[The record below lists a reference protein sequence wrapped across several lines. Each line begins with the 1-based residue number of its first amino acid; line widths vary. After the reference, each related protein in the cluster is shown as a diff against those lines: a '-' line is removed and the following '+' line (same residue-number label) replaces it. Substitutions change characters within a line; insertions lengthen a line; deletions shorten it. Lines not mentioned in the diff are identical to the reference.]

1 MYHSDF
7 EGELQRPKFPFRV
20 FPPLFGLTTAILFAT
35 KFADDWRFLTDSW
48 VLAVI
53 FFLSLAAVIFRAAQ
67 DFRSFRA
74 ALSKQGTILRIDAD
88 GWSMNGE
95 LVVPWDQLRSIEL
108 RRAKRR
114 LIGSYVN
121 YAAQGFGR
129 TSVILPFD
137 ALTSEQAE
145 RCLSAIKHY
154 APDVEAPWQDQL
166 ARRGLS

>member
-121 YAAQGFGR
+121 YSTQDGGR
-129 TSVILPFD
+129 TSAVLTFGALP
-137 ALTSEQAE
+137 TEQAE

-154 APDVEAPWQDQL
+154 VPDADAPWQDQL
-166 ARRGLS
+166 ARRGSR

>member
-1 MYHSDF
+1 M
-7 EGELQRPKFPFRV
+7 
-20 FPPLFGLTTAILFAT
+20 
-35 KFADDWRFLTDSW
+35 
-48 VLAVI
+48 I

-121 YAAQGFGR
+121 YSTQDGGR
-129 TSVILPFD
+129 TSAVLTFGALP
-137 ALTSEQAE
+137 TEQAE

-154 APDVEAPWQDQL
+154 VPDADAPWQDQL
-166 ARRGLS
+166 ARRGSR